1 MSSTFFTRTFFKIFY
16 SIFASEHEYQIKI
29 LTMKYITLILFF
41 TLLGCKSVQQIDKQR
56 VENAITKNALQLL
69 EDKRFHSVSIAVLKD
84 GRSTIKHFGELTI
97 GKGNKPNDSTL
108 YELASVTK
116 TFTGYVAAKAVL
128 DKKINLDDDIR
139 IYLSESYPNLEF
151 KGEPIRIKHL
161 ITHTS
166 GFPNFPI
173 KSENKEAFV
182 EGLKLIKIETK
193 PGEVYSYSN
202 TAPELTA
209 YILQKVYQK
218 PFEEL
223 VVEFVLKPNK
233 MYQTKFTLNE
243 NDRVRLVKG
252 YNDKNELMP
261 NFNRTLWGGISG
273 LHSTAPDLVKYMKL
287 QLDQSNL
294 IVNESHKKLHKE
306 GFDFWEGYHWYI
318 IENDNRSIYRHH
330 GGIYGMQ
337 NWFVIYTKQN
347 IGISIL
353 TNTSFN
359 ETGDILEKV
368 VDNLYNDITA
378 N

>member
-1 MSSTFFTRTFFKIFY
+1 MSSTFFTWTFFKIFY

-29 LTMKYITLILFF
+29 LTMKYVPLILFF
-41 TLLGCKSVQQIDKQR
+41 ALLGCKSVQPINTQN
-56 VENAITKNALQLL
+56 VEYAITKNALQLL
-69 EDKRFHSVSIAVLKD
+69 EDKRFHSVSIAVFKD

-173 KSENKEAFV
+173 KSENKDAFF

-193 PGEVYSYSN
+193 PGETYSYSN

-209 YILQKVYQK
+209 YILEKVYQK
-218 PFEEL
+218 PYEEL
-223 VVEFVLKPNK
+223 VTEFVLKPNK

-243 NDRVRLVKG
+243 NDRIRLVKG

-287 QLDQSNL
+287 QLDTSNL

-306 GFDFWEGYHWYI
+306 GSDFWEGYHWYI
-318 IENDNRSIYRHH
+318 VENDNRSIYRHH

-337 NWFVIYTKQN
+337 NWFVIYPKQN

-359 ETGDILEKV
+359 ETGEILETV
-368 VDNLYNDITA
+368 VDNLYNNITA

>member
-1 MSSTFFTRTFFKIFY
+1 MT
-16 SIFASEHEYQIKI
+16 
-29 LTMKYITLILFF
+29 LKYLIIILFF
-41 TLLGCKSVQQIDKQR
+41 TLIGCKSVYQGNQQK
-56 VENAITKNALQLL
+56 VENAITKNALLLL

-84 GRSTIKHFGELTI
+84 GKSTIKHFGELTI

-128 DKKINLDDDIR
+128 DQKINLDDDIR
-139 IYLSESYPNLEF
+139 FYLDKPYPNLEF
-151 KGEPIRIKHL
+151 KGEPITIKHL

-166 GFPNFPI
+166 GFPNLPI
-173 KSENKEAFV
+173 KSENKEAFF
-182 EGLKLIKIETK
+182 EGLKLIKIETN

-209 YILQKVYQK
+209 YILEKVYQK

-223 VVEFVLKPNK
+223 VSEFILKPNK
-233 MYQTKFTLNE
+233 MNQTKFTLNE
-243 NDRVRLVKG
+243 NDRKRLVKG

-273 LHSTAPDLVKYMKL
+273 LHSTTTDLVKYMKL
-287 QLDQSNL
+287 QLDKSNL
-294 IVNESHKKLHKE
+294 IVNESHQKLYKE
-306 GFDFWEGYHWYI
+306 GSDFWEGYHWYI
-318 IENDNRSIYRHH
+318 IEDGDELIYRHH

-337 NWFVIYTKQN
+337 NWFVLYPKQN

-359 ETGDILEKV
+359 ETGEILEKV
-368 VDNLYNDITA
+368 VESLYDDIMEIRKLI
-378 N
+378 

>member
-1 MSSTFFTRTFFKIFY
+1 
-16 SIFASEHEYQIKI
+16 
-29 LTMKYITLILFF
+29 MKYLTSILFIA
-41 TLLGCKSVQQIDKQR
+41 LLGCKNVPQISKQN
-56 VENAITKNALQLL
+56 VETAITKNALKLL

-84 GRSTIKHFGELTI
+84 GESTMKHFGELTI

-128 DKKINLDDDIR
+128 DKKINMEDDIR
-139 IYLSESYPNLEF
+139 IYLNGSYPNLEF

-173 KSENKEAFV
+173 KSENKEAFF

-193 PGEVYSYSN
+193 PGEIYYYSN
-202 TAPELTA
+202 TAPEVTA
-209 YILQKVYQK
+209 YILEKVYQK

-223 VVEFVLKPNK
+223 VTEFVLKPNK
-233 MYQTKFTLNE
+233 MNQTKFTLTE
-243 NDRVRLVKG
+243 NDRARLVKG

-273 LHSTAPDLVKYMKL
+273 LHSTTPDLVKYMKL

-294 IVNESHKKLHKE
+294 IVKESHKKLYKE
-306 GFDFWEGYHWYI
+306 GTDFWEGYHWYI
-318 IENDNRSIYRHH
+318 IEDNNRLMYRHH

-337 NWFVIYTKQN
+337 NWFVIYPKKN
-347 IGISIL
+347 MGISIL
-353 TNTSFN
+353 TNASFN
-359 ETGDILEKV
+359 ETGEILEKV
-368 VDNLYNDITA
+368 VDNLYTDLQVN
-378 N
+378 

>member
-1 MSSTFFTRTFFKIFY
+1 
-16 SIFASEHEYQIKI
+16 
-29 LTMKYITLILFF
+29 MKYVTLILFF
-41 TLLGCKSVQQIDKQR
+41 ALLGCKSVLPINKKI

-84 GRSTIKHFGELTI
+84 GESTIQHFGELTI

-116 TFTGYVAAKAVL
+116 TFTGYIAAKAVL
-128 DKKINLDDDIR
+128 DKKLNLEDDIR
-139 IYLSESYPNLEF
+139 IYLDELYPNLEY

-173 KSENKEAFV
+173 KSENKKAFF
-182 EGLKLIKIETK
+182 EGLKLINIETK
-193 PGEVYSYSN
+193 PGEVYFYSN

-209 YILQKVYQK
+209 YILEKVYQK
-218 PFEEL
+218 SFEEL
-223 VVEFVLKPNK
+223 VSEFILKPNK
-233 MYQTKFTLNE
+233 MIQTKFTLNE
-243 NDRVRLVKG
+243 NDRTKLVKG

-273 LHSTAPDLVKYMKL
+273 LHSTSTDLVKYMKL
-287 QLDQSNL
+287 QLDPSNL
-294 IVNESHKKLHKE
+294 IVSESHKKLYKE
-306 GFDFWEGYHWYI
+306 GSDFWEGYHWYI
-318 IENDNRSIYRHH
+318 IENDHQLMYRHH

-337 NWFVIYTKQN
+337 NWFVIYPKQN
-347 IGISIL
+347 MGISIL

-359 ETGDILEKV
+359 ETGEILEKV
-368 VDNLYNDITA
+368 VDNLYDDIMKTKK
-378 N
+378 

>member
-1 MSSTFFTRTFFKIFY
+1 
-16 SIFASEHEYQIKI
+16 
-29 LTMKYITLILFF
+29 MKYLTVILFF
-41 TLLGCKSVQQIDKQR
+41 ALLGCKSVQQINRQN
-56 VENAITKNALQLL
+56 VENAITKNAFQLL

-84 GRSTIKHFGELTI
+84 GQSTIKHFGELTI

-116 TFTGYVAAKAVL
+116 TFTGYMAAKAVL
-128 DKKINLDDDIR
+128 DKKINLEDDIR
-139 IYLSESYPNLEF
+139 MYLNEPYPNLEY

-166 GFPNFPI
+166 GFPNLPI
-173 KSENKEAFV
+173 KSENKEAFF

-193 PGEVYSYSN
+193 PGEVYYYSN
-202 TAPELTA
+202 TAPEVTA
-209 YILQKVYQK
+209 YILEKVYQK

-223 VVEFVLKPNK
+223 VAEFILKPNK
-233 MYQTKFTLNE
+233 MDQTKFTLNE
-243 NDRVRLVKG
+243 NDRARLVKG

-287 QLDQSNL
+287 QLDKSNL
-294 IVNESHKKLHKE
+294 IVNESHKKLFKE
-306 GFDFWEGYHWYI
+306 GSDFWEAYHWYI
-318 IENDNRSIYRHH
+318 IEDDKKLIYRHH

-337 NWFVIYTKQN
+337 NWFVIYPKKN
-347 IGISIL
+347 IGVSII

-359 ETGDILEKV
+359 ETGQILEKV
-368 VDNLYNDITA
+368 VDSLYDDI
-378 N
+378 NVN

>member
-1 MSSTFFTRTFFKIFY
+1 
-16 SIFASEHEYQIKI
+16 
-29 LTMKYITLILFF
+29 MKYVTLILFF
-41 TLLGCKSVQQIDKQR
+41 ALLGCKSVQQINTQN
-56 VENAITKNALQLL
+56 VEHAITKNALQLL
-69 EDKRFHSVSIAVLKD
+69 EDKRFHSVSVAVHKN
-84 GRSTIKHFGELTI
+84 GKSTIKHFGELTI

-128 DKKINLDDDIR
+128 DQKINLDDDIR
-139 IYLSESYPNLEF
+139 IYLDEPYPNLEF

-173 KSENKEAFV
+173 KSENKKAFF

-193 PGEVYSYSN
+193 PGETYSYSN

-209 YILQKVYQK
+209 YILEKVYQK
-218 PFEEL
+218 PYEEL
-223 VVEFVLKPNK
+223 VSEFVLKPNN
-233 MYQTKFTLNE
+233 MNQTKFTLNE
-243 NDRVRLVKG
+243 NDKKRLVKG

-273 LHSTAPDLVKYMKL
+273 LHSTTTDLVKYMKL

-294 IVNESHKKLHKE
+294 IVNESHKKLYKE
-306 GFDFWEGYHWYI
+306 GSDFWEGYHWYI
-318 IENDNRSIYRHH
+318 IENDHQLIYRHH

-337 NWFVIYTKQN
+337 NWFVIYPKQN

-368 VDNLYNDITA
+368 VDNLYNDI
-378 N
+378 NVN

>member
-1 MSSTFFTRTFFKIFY
+1 
-16 SIFASEHEYQIKI
+16 
-29 LTMKYITLILFF
+29 MKYVTLILFF
-41 TLLGCKSVQQIDKQR
+41 ALVGCKSIRQIDKQN

-69 EDKRFHSVSIAVLKD
+69 EDKRFHSVSVAVLKD
-84 GRSTIKHFGELTI
+84 GQSTIKHFGELTI

-128 DKKINLDDDIR
+128 DQKINLEDDIR
-139 IYLSESYPNLEF
+139 IYLDESYPNLAF
-151 KGEPIRIKHL
+151 KGEPIKIKHL

-173 KSENKEAFV
+173 KSENKKAFF
-182 EGLKLIKIETK
+182 EGLKLINIKTK

-209 YILQKVYQK
+209 YILEKVYQK
-218 PFEEL
+218 SFEDLVIEL
-223 VVEFVLKPNK
+223 VLKPNT
-233 MYQTKFTLNE
+233 MNQTKFTLNE
-243 NDRVRLVKG
+243 NDKTRLVKG

-273 LHSTAPDLVKYMKL
+273 LHSTTADLVKYMKL
-287 QLDQSNL
+287 QLDQSNP
-294 IVNESHKKLHKE
+294 VVHESHKKLYKE
-306 GFDFWEGYHWYI
+306 GSDFWEGYHWYI
-318 IENDNRSIYRHH
+318 IENGNGLMYRHH

-337 NWFVIYTKQN
+337 NWFVIYPEQN

-359 ETGDILEKV
+359 ETGEILEKV
-368 VDNLYNDITA
+368 VDKLYNDIQQTKK
-378 N
+378 

>member
-1 MSSTFFTRTFFKIFY
+1 
-16 SIFASEHEYQIKI
+16 
-29 LTMKYITLILFF
+29 MKYLTTILFF
-41 TLLGCKSVQQIDKQR
+41 TLFACKSVHQTNKQS
-56 VENAITKNALQLL
+56 VENAITNNVVQLL
-69 EDKRFHSVSIAVLKD
+69 EDKRFHSVSVAVYKD
-84 GRSTIKHFGELTI
+84 GEATIKHFGELTI

-116 TFTGYVAAKAVL
+116 TFTGYIAAKAVL

-139 IYLSESYPNLEF
+139 IHLDEPFPNLEF
-151 KGEPIRIKHL
+151 KGEPIKIKHL

-173 KSENKEAFV
+173 KSETKKAFF

-193 PGEVYSYSN
+193 PGEKYFYSN

-209 YILQKVYQK
+209 YILEKVYQK
-218 PFEEL
+218 PYEEL
-223 VVEFVLKPNK
+223 VVEFILKPNK
-233 MYQTKFTLNE
+233 MNQTKFTLNE
-243 NDRVRLVKG
+243 SDKTRLVKG

-273 LHSTAPDLVKYMKL
+273 LHSTTTDLVKYMKL
-287 QLDQSNL
+287 QLDKSNP
-294 IVNESHKKLHKE
+294 IINESHKKLYKE
-306 GFDFWEGYHWYI
+306 GSDFWEGFHWYI
-318 IENDNRSIYRHH
+318 IENDDKLIYRHH

-337 NWFVIYTKQN
+337 NWFVIYPKQN

-359 ETGDILEKV
+359 ETGEILEKV
-368 VDNLYNDITA
+368 VDKLYDDISK
-378 N
+378 

>member
-1 MSSTFFTRTFFKIFY
+1 
-16 SIFASEHEYQIKI
+16 
-29 LTMKYITLILFF
+29 MKYVTLILFF
-41 TLLGCKSVQQIDKQR
+41 ALLGCKSVHPIYQQN
-56 VENAITKNALQLL
+56 VEDAITKNALQLL
-69 EDKRFHSVSIAVLKD
+69 EDKRFHSVSIAVYKD
-84 GRSTIKHFGELTI
+84 GESTIQHFGELTI

-116 TFTGYVAAKAVL
+116 TFTGYIAAKAVL
-128 DKKINLDDDIR
+128 DQKIHLEDDIR
-139 IYLSESYPNLEF
+139 IYLDEPYPNLEY

-166 GFPNFPI
+166 GFPNFQI
-173 KSENKEAFV
+173 KSENKKTFF

-209 YILQKVYQK
+209 YILEKVYQK

-223 VVEFVLKPNK
+223 VTEFILKPNN
-233 MYQTKFTLNE
+233 MNQTKFTLTE
-243 NDRVRLVKG
+243 NDRTRLVKG

-273 LHSTAPDLVKYMKL
+273 LHSTTTDLVKYMKL
-287 QLDQSNL
+287 QLAPSNP
-294 IVNESHKKLHKE
+294 IVKESHKKLYKE
-306 GFDFWEGYHWYI
+306 DSDFWEGYHWYI
-318 IENDNRSIYRHH
+318 IENDHQLMYRHH

-337 NWFVIYTKQN
+337 NWLVIYPKQN
-347 IGISIL
+347 MGISIL

-359 ETGDILEKV
+359 ETGEILEKV
-368 VDNLYNDITA
+368 VDNLYDDIMKTKK
-378 N
+378 

>member
-1 MSSTFFTRTFFKIFY
+1 
-16 SIFASEHEYQIKI
+16 
-29 LTMKYITLILFF
+29 MKYLAITLLFV
-41 TLLGCKSVQQIDKQR
+41 LVGCKSVQKINQQM
-56 VENAITKNALQLL
+56 VENAISKNVLQLL

-84 GRSTIKHFGELTI
+84 GESTIKHFGELTI

-139 IYLSESYPNLEF
+139 IYLDESYPNLEF
-151 KGEPIRIKHL
+151 KGEPITIKHL

-166 GFPNFPI
+166 GFPNMPP
-173 KSENKEAFV
+173 KSENKKAFF

-193 PGEVYSYSN
+193 PGETYSYSN

-209 YILQKVYQK
+209 YILEKVYQK

-223 VVEFVLKPNK
+223 VIEFVLKPNK
-233 MYQTKFTLNE
+233 MSQTKFTLNA
-243 NDRVRLVKG
+243 NDRKRLVKG

-287 QLDQSNL
+287 QLDQSNP
-294 IVNESHKKLHKE
+294 IVNESHRKLYQE
-306 GFDFWEGYHWYI
+306 GSDFWEGYHWYI
-318 IENDNRSIYRHH
+318 IENDNNLIYRHH

-337 NWFVIYTKQN
+337 NWFVIYPKQN

-359 ETGDILEKV
+359 ETGEILEKV
-368 VDNLYNDITA
+368 VDSLYDDIK
-378 N
+378 NK

>member
-1 MSSTFFTRTFFKIFY
+1 
-16 SIFASEHEYQIKI
+16 
-29 LTMKYITLILFF
+29 MKYLAIILFF
-41 TLLGCKSVQQIDKQR
+41 VLVGCKSVQKINKQKI
-56 VENAITKNALQLL
+56 ENAISKNAFQLL
-69 EDKRFHSVSIAVLKD
+69 EDKRFHSVSVAVLKD
-84 GRSTIKHFGELTI
+84 GKSTIKHFGELTI

-139 IYLSESYPNLEF
+139 IYLDESYPNLEF
-151 KGEPIRIKHL
+151 KGKPITIKHL

-166 GFPNFPI
+166 GFPNMPL
-173 KSENKEAFV
+173 KSENKKAFF

-193 PGEVYSYSN
+193 PGEIYSYSN

-209 YILQKVYQK
+209 YILEKVYQK
-218 PFEEL
+218 SFEEL
-223 VVEFVLKPNK
+223 VIEFILKPNK
-233 MYQTKFTLNE
+233 MNQTKFTLNE
-243 NDRVRLVKG
+243 NDRKKLVKG

-287 QLDQSNL
+287 QLDQSNP
-294 IVNESHKKLHKE
+294 IVNKSHQKLHKE
-306 GFDFWEGYHWYI
+306 GSDFWEGYHWYI
-318 IENDNRSIYRHH
+318 IENDNELIYRHH

-337 NWFVIYTKQN
+337 NWFVIYPKKN

-359 ETGDILEKV
+359 ETGEILEKV
-368 VDNLYNDITA
+368 VNKLYDDI
-378 N
+378 NVD

>member
-1 MSSTFFTRTFFKIFY
+1 MT
-16 SIFASEHEYQIKI
+16 IKYLI
-29 LTMKYITLILFF
+29 AILFF
-41 TLLGCKSVQQIDKQR
+41 TLIGCKSIYQTSQQK

-69 EDKRFHSVSIAVLKD
+69 EDKRFHSVSVAVLKD
-84 GRSTIKHFGELTI
+84 GKSTIKHFGELTI
-97 GKGNKPNDSTL
+97 GKGNKPNNSTL

-128 DKKINLDDDIR
+128 NKKINLDDDIR
-139 IYLSESYPNLEF
+139 IYLDEPYPNLEF

-166 GFPNFPI
+166 GFPNMPL
-173 KSENKEAFV
+173 KSENKQAFF

-193 PGEVYSYSN
+193 PGETYSYSN

-209 YILQKVYQK
+209 YILEKVYQK

-223 VVEFVLKPNK
+223 VIEFVLKPNK
-233 MYQTKFTLNE
+233 MSQTKFTLNA
-243 NDRVRLVKG
+243 NDRKRLAKG

-287 QLDQSNL
+287 QLEQSNP
-294 IVNESHKKLHKE
+294 IVNESHKKLFKE
-306 GFDFWEGYHWYI
+306 GSDFWEGYHWYI
-318 IENDNRSIYRHH
+318 IENDDELIYRHH

-337 NWFVIYTKQN
+337 NWFVIYPKQN

-359 ETGDILEKV
+359 ETGEILEKV
-368 VDNLYNDITA
+368 VENLYDDI
-378 N
+378 NVN

>member
-1 MSSTFFTRTFFKIFY
+1 
-16 SIFASEHEYQIKI
+16 
-29 LTMKYITLILFF
+29 MKYVTLILFF
-41 TLLGCKSVQQIDKQR
+41 ALLGCKSVLPINKKI

-84 GRSTIKHFGELTI
+84 GESTIQHFGELTI

-116 TFTGYVAAKAVL
+116 TFTGYIAAKAVL
-128 DKKINLDDDIR
+128 DKKLNLEDDIR
-139 IYLSESYPNLEF
+139 IYLDELYPNLEY

-173 KSENKEAFV
+173 KSENKKAFF
-182 EGLKLIKIETK
+182 EGLKLINIETK
-193 PGEVYSYSN
+193 PGEVYFYSN

-209 YILQKVYQK
+209 YILEKVYQK
-218 PFEEL
+218 SFEEL
-223 VVEFVLKPNK
+223 VSEFILNPNK
-233 MYQTKFTLNE
+233 MIQTKFTLNE
-243 NDRVRLVKG
+243 NDRTKLVKG

-273 LHSTAPDLVKYMKL
+273 LHSTTTDLVKYMKL
-287 QLDQSNL
+287 QLDPSNL
-294 IVNESHKKLHKE
+294 IVSESHKKLYKE
-306 GFDFWEGYHWYI
+306 GSDFWEGYHWYI
-318 IENDNRSIYRHH
+318 IENDHQLMYRHH

-337 NWFVIYTKQN
+337 NWFVIYPKQN
-347 IGISIL
+347 MGISIL

-359 ETGDILEKV
+359 ETGEILEKV
-368 VDNLYNDITA
+368 VDNLYDDIMKTKK
-378 N
+378 

>member
-1 MSSTFFTRTFFKIFY
+1 
-16 SIFASEHEYQIKI
+16 
-29 LTMKYITLILFF
+29 MKYLTTILFF
-41 TLLGCKSVQQIDKQR
+41 TLLACKSVHQTNKQT
-56 VENAITKNALQLL
+56 VENAITNNAVQLL
-69 EDKRFHSVSIAVLKD
+69 EDKRFHSVSVAVFKD
-84 GRSTIKHFGELTI
+84 GKATIKHFGELTI

-116 TFTGYVAAKAVL
+116 TFTGYIAAKAVL

-139 IYLSESYPNLEF
+139 IYLDEPYPNLEF
-151 KGEPIRIKHL
+151 KGEPIRIRHL

-173 KSENKEAFV
+173 KSENKTAFF

-193 PGEVYSYSN
+193 PGEIYFYSN

-209 YILQKVYQK
+209 YILEKVYQK
-218 PFEEL
+218 PYEEL
-223 VVEFVLKPNK
+223 VMDFVLKPNK
-233 MYQTKFTLNE
+233 MNETKFTLNE
-243 NDRVRLVKG
+243 SDKTRLVKG

-273 LHSTAPDLVKYMKL
+273 LHSTTTDLVKYMKL
-287 QLDQSNL
+287 QLDKSNP
-294 IVNESHKKLHKE
+294 IVNESHKKLYKE
-306 GFDFWEGYHWYI
+306 GSDFWEGYHWYI
-318 IENDNRSIYRHH
+318 IENDDSLIYRHH

-337 NWFVIYTKQN
+337 NWFVIYPKQN

-359 ETGDILEKV
+359 ETGEILEKV
-368 VDNLYNDITA
+368 VAKLYDNINKK
-378 N
+378 